1 MKYSIKGLSLAT
13 LLILSISGCNSE
25 STSNLETRN
34 QKSNTSK
41 ASEDTDSNNTSNLES
56 NTTDNT
62 FESNTTDN
70 TFESNTTDNTFES
83 NTTDNTFE
91 SNTTDNT
98 FESNTTDNTF
108 ESNTTD
114 DTESNK
120 TDNTFESNTTDDTE
134 SNKTDNTFESN
145 TTDDTESNKTDNT
158 NNNSNASKDLSH
170 ILPINVTIDA
180 PNLETRIIST
190 DRDALQFNLAID
202 LQGVL
207 DNGSNTLHVDI
218 PYTVIGSSSSNATL
232 PAYSTTYTIKEED
245 TEDGVAS
252 IVATFNWIEQNL
264 QAGSGTFEATI
275 TTDTIY
281 NAKKLNVQDDV
292 DGRVVATFHYPKDY
306 AGDKGTLIVKVLPGI
321 LDRNFNVQTNGTYE
335 HRFVYL
341 PVTNPKTGR
350 TWLNNNLGAE
360 YADSNNPNGNFNPRQ
375 QATATNDK
383 LAYGSLF
390 QWGRKADGHEL
401 INWNV
406 NTNGEGKYTTT
417 TTKSDAPDKLFILD
431 TNDSKDW
438 RVTRDDTLWA
448 SESSPNN
455 VCPIGYRLPR
465 NPNGANDVENE
476 FYQLTKDW
484 KNWSVATAFSSFL
497 KLTATGIRTDDTG
510 LTNHPNYLGV
520 GNYWSGSVNRDGVA
534 VNLYFWNNS
543 RGSAN
548 DNTMLKAQGLSVRC
562 IKQNILPKNDSLPTY
577 IKIDNPSLKV
587 NIVSLHDS
595 RFTPTIDIQG
605 VIDNGP
611 HAIKVSVPYTAR
623 SSATLP
629 AYSSEPIVIDQ
640 DNTEDG
646 NRDITAIFRWS
657 DQILKKGS
665 GTFQA
670 TITTNTTYNAKKLDL
685 KNIKNDQEGILIAT
699 FDYPMDTTQNKGT
712 LELKIVP
719 AIFDRKF
726 NKATNGRNEHQF
738 VYLPVTNPTTGRT
751 WLNNNLGAEYADMN
765 NPHGN
770 YNPAQQAVTSNDTL
784 AYGSLF
790 QWGRQADGHEL
801 IRRGSANTGS
811 AEYGFTPVASN
822 DPSHSFFITSR
833 NDWRVDS
840 SDTLWA
846 RELSKNNICP
856 VGYRLPLDPNGANDS
871 ENEWYQ
877 ETQTWS
883 SQDPS
888 GAFNSVLKL
897 SMSGFRSPWKN
908 GKVLQEGI
916 ESSYWFGSANGLAAN
931 GLEAKSMDF
940 YPYDVDSN
948 VYSNVNS
955 VKTNGFSVRCIKD

>member
-114 DTESNK
+114 
-120 TDNTFESNTTDDTE
+120 NTFESNTTD
-134 SNKTDNTFESN
+134 NTFESN
-145 TTDDTESNKTDNT
+145 ATDDTFESNATDDTFESNAADDTESNTTDNT
-158 NNNSNASKDLSH
+158 DNTDNGSNASKDLSH

-207 DNGSNTLHVDI
+207 DNGSHTLHVDI

-341 PVTNPKTGR
+341 PVTNPSTGR

-390 QWGRKADGHEL
+390 QWGRKADAHEL
-401 INWNV
+401 INWSGTKGV
-406 NTNGEGKYTTT
+406 GKYGRSYIKTNDPSNTLLSGFRIDDIENYHGH
-417 TTKSDAPDKLFILD
+417 SDDTAVYGSHSLFILAD
-431 TNDSKDW
+431 QDW
-438 RVTRDDTLWA
+438 RLTPDDTLWA
-448 SESSPNN
+448 SELSAHN
-455 VCPIGYRLPR
+455 VCP
-465 NPNGANDVENE
+465 VE
-476 FYQLTKDW
+476 
-484 KNWSVATAFSSFL
+484 
-497 KLTATGIRTDDTG
+497 
-510 LTNHPNYLGV
+510 
-520 GNYWSGSVNRDGVA
+520 
-534 VNLYFWNNS
+534 
-543 RGSAN
+543 
-548 DNTMLKAQGLSVRC
+548 
-562 IKQNILPKNDSLPTY
+562 
-577 IKIDNPSLKV
+577 
-587 NIVSLHDS
+587 
-595 RFTPTIDIQG
+595 
-605 VIDNGP
+605 
-611 HAIKVSVPYTAR
+611 
-623 SSATLP
+623 
-629 AYSSEPIVIDQ
+629 
-640 DNTEDG
+640 
-646 NRDITAIFRWS
+646 
-657 DQILKKGS
+657 
-665 GTFQA
+665 
-670 TITTNTTYNAKKLDL
+670 
-685 KNIKNDQEGILIAT
+685 
-699 FDYPMDTTQNKGT
+699 
-712 LELKIVP
+712 
-719 AIFDRKF
+719 
-726 NKATNGRNEHQF
+726 
-738 VYLPVTNPTTGRT
+738 
-751 WLNNNLGAEYADMN
+751 
-765 NPHGN
+765 
-770 YNPAQQAVTSNDTL
+770 
-784 AYGSLF
+784 
-790 QWGRQADGHEL
+790 
-801 IRRGSANTGS
+801 
-811 AEYGFTPVASN
+811 
-822 DPSHSFFITSR
+822 
-833 NDWRVDS
+833 
-840 SDTLWA
+840 
-846 RELSKNNICP
+846 
-856 VGYRLPLDPNGANDS
+856 YRLPLNPKGVSDS

-877 ETQTWS
+877 EIQTWATK
-883 SQDPS
+883 DIS
-888 GAFNSVLKL
+888 GAFGSALKL
-897 SMSGFRSPWKN
+897 TIPGYRAPWSGMLKDE
-908 GKVLQEGI
+908 KTDA
-916 ESSYWFGSANGLAAN
+916 SYWFGSPNGEVVSHSYSLDIESSVLDHTANAHS
-931 GLEAKSMDF
+931 KRT
-940 YPYDVDSN
+940 Y
-948 VYSNVNS
+948 
-955 VKTNGFSVRCIKD
+955 GFSVRCIKD

>member
-34 QKSNTSK
+34 QKSNTLGSDSIK
-41 ASEDTDSNNTSNLES
+41 ASDDTESNNTSNSESNTTDDTESNTTDDTESNATDDTES

-62 FESNTTDN
+62 
-70 TFESNTTDNTFES
+70 
-83 NTTDNTFE
+83 
-91 SNTTDNT
+91 
-98 FESNTTDNTF
+98 

-145 TTDDTESNKTDNT
+145 TTDNTESNKTDNT
-158 NNNSNASKDLSH
+158 FESNTTDNTNKNNKNNNNNGSNASEDLSH

-190 DRDALQFNLAID
+190 DRNALLYNLAID

-207 DNGSNTLHVDI
+207 DNGSHTLHVDI
-218 PYTVIGSSSSNATL
+218 PYTVIGSSSSTTKL

-252 IVATFNWIEQNL
+252 IVATFSWIEQNL

-281 NAKKLNVQDDV
+281 NAKKLNVRDDV
-292 DGRVVATFHYPKDY
+292 DGRVVATFHYPKNY
-306 AGDKGTLIVKVLPGI
+306 TGVKGTLIVKVLPVI
-321 LDRNFNVQTNGTYE
+321 LDRNFNVQTNGKYE

-341 PVTNPKTGR
+341 PVTNPTTGR

-360 YADSNNPNGNFNPRQ
+360 YANSNNPNGNFNPQQ
-375 QATATNDK
+375 QATAGNDH

-401 INWNV
+401 INWTGNK
-406 NTNGEGKYTTT
+406 NGDKKYESTQ
-417 TTKSDAPDKLFILD
+417 TKSNDPSNSYFIIGS
-431 TNDSKDW
+431 NDW
-438 RVTRDDTLWA
+438 RVTPDDTLWA
-448 SESSPNN
+448 RESSKNN
-455 VCPIGYRLPR
+455 VCPVGYRLPLD
-465 NPNGANDVENE
+465 PNGADDGENE
-476 FYQLTKDW
+476 WYQETQTW
-484 KNWSVATAFSSFL
+484 SSKNPSGAINSVL
-497 KLTATGIRTDDTG
+497 KLPMSGYSHYTGDDDI
-510 LTNHPNYLGV
+510 V
-520 GNYWSGSVNRDGVA
+520 EIGNEASYW
-534 VNLYFWNNS
+534 F
-543 RGSAN
+543 GSAN
-548 DNTMLKAQGLSVRC
+548 GSKAKSLDFYPNNAYSNANSPRGYGFNVRC
-562 IKQNILPKNDSLPTY
+562 IKQNTLPKNDSLPTY

-587 NIVSLHDS
+587 NIVSLYDS
-595 RFTPTIDIQG
+595 SFTPTIDIQG
-605 VIDNGP
+605 VIDNGSN
-611 HAIKVSVPYTAR
+611 AIKVSVPYTAR

-629 AYSSEPIVIDQ
+629 AYSSKPIAIDQ
-640 DNTEDG
+640 NNTEDG
-646 NRDITAIFRWS
+646 NRNITAIFSWS
-657 DQILKKGS
+657 EQKLKKGS

-670 TITTNTTYNAKKLDL
+670 TITTNTTYNAKKVDL
-685 KNIKNDQEGILIAT
+685 ESIKDDLEGILIAT
-699 FDYPMDTTQNKGT
+699 FHYPIDTTQNKGT

-719 AIFDRKF
+719 VIFDRKF
-726 NKATNGRNEHQF
+726 DKVTNGKREHQF
-738 VYLPVTNPTTGRT
+738 VYLPVTNPTTGKT

-790 QWGRQADGHEL
+790 QWGRKADGHEL
-801 IRRGSANTGS
+801 IRWINANTGS

-822 DPSHSFFITSR
+822 DPSHSFFITSG

-846 RELSKNNICP
+846 REISKNNICP
-856 VGYRLPLDPNGANDS
+856 VGYRLPLDPNRANDS

-897 SMSGFRSPWKN
+897 SMSGFRSPWEK
-908 GKVLQEGI
+908 GKVLQQGI
-916 ESSYWFGSANGLAAN
+916 ESSYWFGTANGSK
-931 GLEAKSMDF
+931 AKSIDF
-940 YPYDVDSN
+940 YPNN
-948 VYSNVNS
+948 VYSNANS
-955 VKTNGFSVRCIKD
+955 VKTYGFSVRCIKD

>member
-41 ASEDTDSNNTSNLES
+41 ASDNTDSNNTSNLES

-91 SNTTDNT
+91 SNATDDT
-98 FESNTTDNTF
+98 FESNATDDTFESNAADDTESNTTDNT
-108 ESNTTD
+108 
-114 DTESNK
+114 
-120 TDNTFESNTTDDTE
+120 DNG
-134 SNKTDNTFESN
+134 
-145 TTDDTESNKTDNT
+145 
-158 NNNSNASKDLSH
+158 SNASKDLSH

-252 IVATFNWIEQNL
+252 IVATFSWIEQNL

-281 NAKKLNVQDDV
+281 NAKKLNVRDDV
-292 DGRVVATFHYPKDY
+292 DGRVVATFHYPKNY
-306 AGDKGTLIVKVLPGI
+306 TGVKGTLIVKVLPVI
-321 LDRNFNVQTNGTYE
+321 LDRNFNVQTNGKYE

-341 PVTNPKTGR
+341 PVTNPTTGR

-360 YADSNNPNGNFNPRQ
+360 YANSNNPNGNFNPQQ
-375 QATATNDK
+375 QATAGNDH

-401 INWNV
+401 INWTGNK
-406 NTNGEGKYTTT
+406 NGDKKYESTQ
-417 TTKSDAPDKLFILD
+417 TKSNDPSNSYFIIGS
-431 TNDSKDW
+431 NDW
-438 RVTRDDTLWA
+438 RVTPDDTLWA
-448 SESSPNN
+448 RESSKNN
-455 VCPIGYRLPR
+455 VCPVGYRLPLD
-465 NPNGANDVENE
+465 PNGADDGENE
-476 FYQLTKDW
+476 WYQETQTW
-484 KNWSVATAFSSFL
+484 SSKNPSGAINSVL
-497 KLTATGIRTDDTG
+497 KLPMSGYSHYTGDDDI
-510 LTNHPNYLGV
+510 V
-520 GNYWSGSVNRDGVA
+520 EIGNEASYW
-534 VNLYFWNNS
+534 F
-543 RGSAN
+543 GSAN
-548 DNTMLKAQGLSVRC
+548 GSKAKSLDFYPNNAYSNANSQRGYGFNVRC
-562 IKQNILPKNDSLPTY
+562 IKQNTLPENDSLPTY

-587 NIVSLHDS
+587 NIVSLYDS
-595 RFTPTIDIQG
+595 RLTPTIDIQG

-611 HAIKVSVPYTAR
+611 HAIKVSIPYTAR

-629 AYSSEPIVIDQ
+629 AYSSKPIAIDQ
-640 DNTEDG
+640 NNTEDG
-646 NRDITAIFRWS
+646 NRDITAIFSWS
-657 DQILKKGS
+657 EQKIKKGS

-685 KNIKNDQEGILIAT
+685 KNIKDDLEGILIAT

-726 NKATNGRNEHQF
+726 NKATNGRHEHQF

-811 AEYGFTPVASN
+811 AEYGFTSVASN
-822 DPSHSFFITSR
+822 DPSHSFFITSG

-897 SMSGFRSPWKN
+897 SMSGFRSPWEK
-908 GKVLQEGI
+908 GKVLQQGI
-916 ESSYWFGSANGLAAN
+916 ESSYWFGTASGSK
-931 GLEAKSMDF
+931 AKSIDF
-940 YPYDVDSN
+940 YPNN
-948 VYSNVNS
+948 VYSNANS
-955 VKTNGFSVRCIKD
+955 VKTYGFSVRCIKD